1 MDANWP
7 FFEPRH
13 RDLVARLA
21 GWAEALPAAADD
33 ARTRLARLAEAEVLA
48 DAVPDGDAAARVDCR
63 SLFIIREQL
72 ARFDPASDRALL
84 AQAMGAAA
92 LLRGSPEQRQLL
104 AAARCGDWLLVLA
117 HSVGAAPVTMER
129 DGDDIVLDG
138 LVGIGGV
145 EHPDAVIVLAG
156 QTLPSAFLVV
166 RGTRGL
172 GDAGR
177 LMLEGC
183 RVPQSARI
191 AGEGEGMRI
200 AVSVRELFGAS
211 AAAAAIGLA
220 RAILDRIA
228 DRLVDRATFG
238 RRLPSYQEGQTRLAD
253 LATRIDAADLVTYR
267 AAWARD
273 HQQALMP
280 RESAMARLCAFDAVR
295 AALDSAESLLAD
307 QPEWLAAMQAQG
319 GEIARGHDRDVEQ
332 LLLAGQTLNLL
343 RPAVD
348 GWRGLPRVG
357 AR

>member
-1 MDANWP
+1 
-7 FFEPRH
+7 
-13 RDLVARLA
+13 
-21 GWAEALPAAADD
+21 
-33 ARTRLARLAEAEVLA
+33 
-48 DAVPDGDAAARVDCR
+48 
-63 SLFIIREQL
+63 
-72 ARFDPASDRALL
+72 
-84 AQAMGAAA
+84 
-92 LLRGSPEQRQLL
+92 
-104 AAARCGDWLLVLA
+104 
-117 HSVGAAPVTMER
+117 MER

-145 EHPDAVIVLAG
+145 EQPDAVIVLAG

-177 LMLEGC
+177 LMLESC
-183 RVPQSARI
+183 RVPESARI
-191 AGEGEGMRI
+191 GGEGEGMRI

-228 DRLVDRATFG
+228 DCLVDRATFG
-238 RRLPSYQEGQTRLAD
+238 RRLPCYQEGQARLAD

-273 HQQALMP
+273 HQQARMP
-280 RESAMARLCAFDAVR
+280 RESAMARLCAFDAAR
-295 AALDSAESLLAD
+295 AALDSAELLLAD

-319 GEIARGHDRDVEQ
+319 REIALGHDRDVER

-343 RPAVD
+343 HPAVD
-348 GWRGLPRVG
+348 GWRGRPRVG
-357 AR
+357 AASQG